1 MIKKNLEELIY
12 LREEE
17 LMNMEYPHNR
27 MCICKKYWYE
37 FARFCKNNNIDTF
50 EEYMVDKYINSTYS
64 TDSDNKSNRQSIRAM
79 KILMDIN
86 YVNDC
91 ISYKPINENELND
104 YYKET
109 LNDYLKFY
117 RVVRENSNTTIND
130 KRMLSINFFI
140 YLQNY
145 KISTIESITKNIIL
159 GFMSS
164 F

>member
-17 LMNMEYPHNR
+17 LMNLEYPHNR

-64 TDSDNKSNRQSIRAM
+64 TDSNDKSNRQSIKAM

-91 ISYKPINENELND
+91 ISYKPIDENELND

-109 LNDYLKFY
+109 LK
-117 RVVRENSNTTIND
+117 
-130 KRMLSINFFI
+130 KRI
-140 YLQNY
+140 Q
-145 KISTIESITKNIIL
+145 ESIKDHYYKD
-159 GFMSS
+159 
-164 F
+164 